1 MLPEVAM
8 PPPLDHSDVSPT
20 TPPAGARQAL
30 VIRQWQGLCQ
40 RLQAVVGV
48 GGMGALFH
56 RALFLAAS
64 NHPILMPALGA
75 PDQAMDLAA
84 LAAALADQPDADVAA
99 AADALMQAFVQVLD
113 GLIGA
118 PLTRQLLH
126 PLPASGRQIPDVSE
140 PRP

>member
-1 MLPEVAM
+1 MLPEGAV
-8 PPPLDHSDVSPT
+8 PPPLAPSDVSET

-30 VIRQWQGLCQ
+30 IIRQWQGICQ

-56 RALFLAAS
+56 RALFLAAT
-64 NHPILMPALGA
+64 NHPILLPALGE
-75 PDQAMDLAA
+75 PEHAMDLDA
-84 LAAALADQPDADVAA
+84 LATALAGHPDTDVAA
-99 AADALMQAFVQVLD
+99 AADALMQAFVQVLE

-140 PRP
+140 PMS